1 MHNNNKV
8 KENFKK
14 GTRSKRIE
22 NYENKEQ
29 QSKLFA
35 EQELECNLWLS
46 QNLDPRKTA
55 SILTMIEQIVETR
68 AWKAARGLIE
78 DGRCR
83 ICFSHGEMVEHLIA
97 GCRVLA
103 NNEYLTTHNRALIIL
118 AVAWA
123 KEYELIREDTVWY
136 KERWER
142 GRVLENG
149 KAKLV
154 WDFEFNLRKTNRSRR
169 PDLILEDKESKK
181 IWICDMA
188 CHQQQ
193 NIEAKRLEK
202 LTMYTQLAYELREKR
217 PGYKIM
223 VIPLII
229 GALGG
234 GMKTAMV
241 ELSNVLNKNGLQ
253 KTILM
258 DSDSTIRKVLSGL
271 IQGENVD
278 EQMDT

>member
-1 MHNNNKV
+1 
-8 KENFKK
+8 
-14 GTRSKRIE
+14 
-22 NYENKEQ
+22 
-29 QSKLFA
+29 
-35 EQELECNLWLS
+35 
-46 QNLDPRKTA
+46 
-55 SILTMIEQIVETR
+55 MIEQMVETR
-68 AWKAARGLIE
+68 SWKAARGLIE

-83 ICFSHGEMVEHLIA
+83 ICFSHGETVEHLLA
-97 GCRVLA
+97 GCRVLV
-103 NNEYLTTHNRALIIL
+103 NSEYLTRHNHALMIL

-123 KEYELIREDTVWY
+123 KEYEFIGEDTVWY

-142 GRVLENG
+142 GTVLENG

-154 WDFEFNLRKTNRSRR
+154 WDFKFNLPKTNTSRR
-169 PDLILEDKESKK
+169 PDLILEDKKSKK

-188 CHQQQ
+188 CPQQQ

-202 LTMYTQLAYELREKR
+202 LTKYTQLAYELRERR
-217 PGYKIM
+217 PGHKIT

-234 GMKTAMV
+234 GMKSAMV
-241 ELSNVLNKNGLQ
+241 ELSNVLNKNELAKQVAREMQ
-253 KTILM
+253 KTLLM
-258 DSDSTIRKVLSGL
+258 DSESTIHKVLSEL